1 MKGNTMSRS
10 ILAAASV
17 IAVAA
22 FSPQQA
28 AMAQASGNDTVGNPI
43 VVSAPRLRQSDER
56 TKGVHPR
63 MQIVARA
70 LVDTG
75 GLDLRTQAGRD
86 ALDARVEAAAEE
98 VCAWIDEVYPPV
110 GVGADLIDNDCEHQ
124 AVRRAQA
131 QVQAAIRAGG

>member
-10 ILAAASV
+10 ILAAASA

-22 FSPQQA
+22 FPPQQA
-28 AMAQASGNDTVGNPI
+28 AMAQASGSDTVGNPI
-43 VVSAPRLRQSDER
+43 VVSAPRLRKSDEP

-63 MQIVARA
+63 MQIVAQA

-75 GLDLRTQAGRD
+75 DLDLRTQAGRD
-86 ALDARVEAAAEE
+86 ALDARVQTAAEE
-98 VCAWIDEVYPPV
+98 VCTWIDEVYPPA
-110 GVGADLIDNDCEHQ
+110 GVGANPTDNDCEHQ
-124 AVRRAQA
+124 AVRGAQA